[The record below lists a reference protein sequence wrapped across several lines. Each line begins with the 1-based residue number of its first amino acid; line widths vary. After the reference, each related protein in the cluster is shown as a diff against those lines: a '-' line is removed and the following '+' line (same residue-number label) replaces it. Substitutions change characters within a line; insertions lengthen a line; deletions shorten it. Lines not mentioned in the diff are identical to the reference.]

1 MTSVDAAVLSHG
13 GRPAPHATA
22 RPLVWET
29 LRLDPPGPG
38 ELSVRVHA
46 ACLCH
51 SDLSVIDGSRPRPLP
66 MVLGHEGS
74 GVVTDVGDGVMGV
87 VPGDH
92 VVFSFVP
99 ACGSCRWCLSGRPA
113 LCVPA
118 ATANTAGTLLSGA
131 RPFARRDGARLNHHL
146 GVSCFAEQTV
156 VSVQSVVTVDR
167 TIDLAHAALFGCGML
182 TGLGAVVN
190 TANVP
195 VGASVAIFGLG
206 GVGMAAVVGAA
217 LAGANPIVVIDPTR
231 SKHDRARLAGATHT
245 LVPDQDVAA
254 TVHEITGGGADF
266 CFEAVGSASVL
277 ATAYAA
283 TGRGGTTVAIG
294 LPHPSQRLEVPAVSL
309 VAEERRVLGSYMGSA
324 VPARDIPRMV
334 ELHTAGRIPVE
345 HLVSDRLRPDQINAG
360 LDALAAGEVV
370 RQIIEFT

>member
-1 MTSVDAAVLSHG
+1 MTSVDAAVLSHS

-294 LPHPSQRLEVPAVSL
+294 LPHLSQRLEVPAVSL